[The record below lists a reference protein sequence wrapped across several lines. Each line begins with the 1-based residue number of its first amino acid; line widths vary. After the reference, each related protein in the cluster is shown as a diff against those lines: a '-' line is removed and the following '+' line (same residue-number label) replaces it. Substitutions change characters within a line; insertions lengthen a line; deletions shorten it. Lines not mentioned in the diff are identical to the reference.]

1 MSFLSLSNYRILERL
16 GRGGMGEVFLALD
29 TRLNRKVALKFLSPE
44 LRDDPAA
51 RKRLLRTEGLSGSG
65 RRPLWSPTW
74 CPTTRP
80 LGRTRPWLR
89 FSMHASWFAVPALGC
104 VVLLAPPAASG
115 QQPPPTVPGSPRVTI
130 LQAATSTLQVHPL
143 LQAQQKQVEISR
155 AVRQQRSG
163 DFDTQMLWSA
173 EHARSIN
180 PLTEP
185 VRLSFQLAGVDVVNE
200 SLNLTTLTGSFS
212 KLFRSG
218 ITMGPSLAMTRTTGN
233 VESVDG
239 ASRARASLDVSVPL
253 RRGRGKEV
261 VTALERSADI
271 EVAASLFDFNQTA
284 ADLLLTTATSYW
296 QYVAAVKRL
305 EIAVGSEARAREY
318 VDSVDLLIKA
328 DKLPRGEIYQVRAN
342 LAGRAADRI
351 AVEQQLADAR
361 YSVALAMGLEPAKVL
376 EVPPPADS
384 FPDGEAQAVPP
395 SSPEG
400 IRPYIDLAL
409 ANRADYLAAEKRK
422 QAADVLRTS
431 ARNGVLPQVDLLLS
445 GGYAGLQEGRGAGGF
460 LGSLYTR
467 ASGPDLLF
475 GLRWSRPISNNVAE
489 GQLAEA
495 EASYQQAVLLASNKA
510 RDVAGAVSSSLT
522 DVHHGILRLVKA
534 REAVALFQA
543 ALEGEKDKL
552 RLAMGSLTDLLT
564 VESRLTS
571 ALVDL
576 VTTQETYAVALARF
590 RHATGTLVAAEGP
603 VQSIDREV
611 FFSPPAVKLPY

>member
-1 MSFLSLSNYRILERL
+1 MRVSWLYVPAIGCL
-16 GRGGMGEVFLALD
+16 VFLAP
-29 TRLNRKVALKFLSPE
+29 R
-44 LRDDPAA
+44 
-51 RKRLLRTEGLSGSG
+51 
-65 RRPLWSPTW
+65 
-74 CPTTRP
+74 
-80 LGRTRPWLR
+80 
-89 FSMHASWFAVPALGC
+89 
-104 VVLLAPPAASG
+104 AASG
-115 QQPPPTVPGSPRVTI
+115 QQPPPAAPASPPVTI
-130 LQAATSTLQVHPL
+130 LLAAASTMQLHPL
-143 LQAQQKQVEISR
+143 LQAQQKQVEIAR
-155 AVRQQRSG
+155 AVHQQRTG

-173 EHARSIN
+173 DHTRSIT
-180 PLTEP
+180 PLTNP
-185 VRLSFQLAGVDVVNE
+185 VRLSFEQAGSDIVNE

-218 ITMGPSLAMTRTTGN
+218 ITIGPSLALTRSTGN
-233 VESVDG
+233 IESVDG
-239 ASRARASLDVSVPL
+239 ASRARVSLDLSVPL

-261 VTALERSADI
+261 VTTLERSADI
-271 EVAASLFDFNQTA
+271 EAAATLFDFNQTA

-296 QYVAAVKRL
+296 EFAAAVKRL
-305 EIAVGSEARAREY
+305 EIAAGSEARAREY

-328 DKLPRGEIYQVRAN
+328 DKLPRGEVYQVRAN

-351 AVEQQLADAR
+351 AVEQRLADSR
-361 YSVALAMGLEPAKVL
+361 YSLALAMGLDAAKVV
-376 EVPPPADS
+376 EIPSPADS

-395 SSPEG
+395 SAPES

-409 ANRADYLAAEKRK
+409 GNRADYLAAEKRT
-422 QAADVLRTS
+422 QAADLVRTS
-431 ARNGVLPQVDLLLS
+431 ARNGVLSQVDLLLS
-445 GGYAGLQEGRGAGGF
+445 GGYAGLKEGRDAGAF
-460 LGSLYTR
+460 LGSLYSR

-475 GLRWSRPISNNVAE
+475 GLRWSRPISNTVAE

-534 REAVALFQA
+534 REAVTLYQA

-576 VTTQETYAVALARF
+576 VGAQEAYAVALARF
-590 RHATGTLVAAEGP
+590 RHATGTLVPAEGP
-603 VQSIDREV
+603 VQPIDREV
-611 FFSPPAVKLPY
+611 FFSLPAVKLPL

>member
-1 MSFLSLSNYRILERL
+1 MRASWLAAPAFGCML
-16 GRGGMGEVFLALD
+16 FLA
-29 TRLNRKVALKFLSPE
+29 S
-44 LRDDPAA
+44 
-51 RKRLLRTEGLSGSG
+51 
-65 RRPLWSPTW
+65 
-74 CPTTRP
+74 
-80 LGRTRPWLR
+80 
-89 FSMHASWFAVPALGC
+89 
-104 VVLLAPPAASG
+104 PAASG
-115 QQPPPTVPGSPRVTI
+115 QQPPVTAPASPPVTI

-143 LQAQQKQVEISR
+143 LQAQQKQVEIAR
-155 AVRQQRSG
+155 AVHQQRSG

-173 EHARSIN
+173 EHTRSIT

-185 VRLSFQLAGVDVVNE
+185 VRLSFQQAGVDAVNE
-200 SLNLTTLTGSFS
+200 SLNLTTVTGSFS

-218 ITMGPSLAMTRTTGN
+218 ITIGPSLELTRTTGN
-233 VESVDG
+233 IESVDG
-239 ASRARASLDVSVPL
+239 TSRARVSLDVSVPL

-261 VTALERSADI
+261 VTTLERSADI
-271 EVAASLFDFNQTA
+271 EVAASLLDFNQTA

-296 QYVAAVKRL
+296 EFVAAVKRL

-318 VDSVDLLIKA
+318 VESVDLLIKA
-328 DKLPRGEIYQVRAN
+328 DRLPRGEIYQVRAN

-351 AVEQQLADAR
+351 AVEQRLADAR
-361 YSVALAMGLEPAKVL
+361 YSLALAMGLEPAKVADL
-376 EVPPPADS
+376 SSPADS

-409 ANRADYLAAEKRK
+409 ASRADYLAAEKRK

-445 GGYAGLQEGRGAGGF
+445 GGYAGLQEGRDAGNF
-460 LGSLYTR
+460 FGSLYSR

-475 GLRWSRPISNNVAE
+475 GLRWSRPISNSVAE

-495 EASYQQAVLLASNKA
+495 EASYHQALLLASNKA

-522 DVHHGILRLVKA
+522 DVHHGILRLVQA
-534 REAVALFQA
+534 REAVTLYQA

-564 VESRLTS
+564 VEGRLTS

-576 VTTQETYAVALARF
+576 VSAQEAYAVALARF

-603 VQSIDREV
+603 VQPIDREV
-611 FFSPPAVKLPY
+611 FFSPPAVKLPQ